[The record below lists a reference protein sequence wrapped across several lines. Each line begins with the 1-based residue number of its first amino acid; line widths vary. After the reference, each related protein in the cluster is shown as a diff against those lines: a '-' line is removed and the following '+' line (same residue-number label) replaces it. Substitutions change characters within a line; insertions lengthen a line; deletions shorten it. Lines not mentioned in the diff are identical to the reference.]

1 MKFSKIFLS
10 SFLLLACSVH
20 AQNSKEAAGTDT
32 NQPNEALAK
41 ELANPLAS
49 LVQVPFQ
56 YNYYQNAGPDKK
68 DSVQALLFQPVIPLT
83 INKDYNYI
91 VRPVVTLETLGNG
104 SGGSYSGMGPTMVET
119 FISPNT
125 NSDFLWGAGPVL
137 QIPSSAYQYGSKQ
150 WGAGVTAVAM
160 YRPGHW
166 TMGVLGYQTF
176 NIGGSSLGGTA
187 NNSYVQPFIA
197 FTAKTATTVTLMA
210 QGSFNNDAKT
220 SSVPLYLT
228 VSQLFRVDKLPVQIS
243 VGPAYYLASAP
254 NGPSGWGGRASI
266 SFVLPKSMF

>member
-1 MKFSKIFLS
+1 MKFSKIFLVALSIISIGANAQS
-10 SFLLLACSVH
+10 SKDSAS
-20 AQNSKEAAGTDT
+20 SGDT
-32 NQPNEALAK
+32 NQSNEAIAK

-49 LVQVPFQ
+49 LIQVPFQ

-68 DSVQALLFQPVIPLT
+68 DTIQAALFQPVIPLT
-83 INKDYNYI
+83 VNKDYNYI
-91 VRPVVTLETLGNG
+91 VRPVLTLETING
-104 SGGSYSGMGPTMVET
+104 SGVSNSGMGPTMIET
-119 FISPNT
+119 FFSPNT

-150 WGAGVTAVAM
+150 WGAGISAVAM

-166 TMGVLGYQTF
+166 TTGLLGYQTF

-187 NNSYVQPFIA
+187 NNSYLQPFVA
-197 FTAKTATTVTLMA
+197 YTAKTATTVTLMA
-210 QGSFNNDAKT
+210 QASFNNDAKT
-220 SSVPLYLT
+220 ASVPVYLT
-228 VSQLFRVDKLPVQIS
+228 VSQLFRLDKLPVS
-243 VGPAYYLASAP
+243 VSFGPAYYVASAP

>member
-1 MKFSKIFLS
+1 MK
-10 SFLLLACSVH
+10 LLNIALVTVVALALNAN
-20 AQNSKEAAGTDT
+20 AQNAKEAPGTDT
-32 NQPNEALAK
+32 NQSNEALAK

-68 DSVQALLFQPVIPLT
+68 DSVQALLFQPVIPLS

-91 VRPVVTLETLGNG
+91 IRPVVTMETLGNG
-104 SGGSYSGMGPTMVET
+104 SGASYTGMGPTMVET
-119 FISPNT
+119 FFSPNT

-137 QIPSSAYQYGSKQ
+137 QMPSSAYQYGSKQ
-150 WGAGVTAVAM
+150 WGAGISAVAM

-166 TMGVLGYQTF
+166 TMGLLGYQTF

-187 NNSYVQPFIA
+187 NNSYLQPFIA

-220 SSVPLYLT
+220 SSVPVYLT
-228 VSQLFRVDKLPVQIS
+228 VSQLFRVDKLPVSFSI
-243 VGPAYYLASAP
+243 GPAYYVASAP

>member
-1 MKFSKIFLS
+1 MKLSKLFVLILGV
-10 SFLLLACSVH
+10 LALNASAEVDPTD
-20 AQNSKEAAGTDT
+20 ASKKGD
-32 NQPNEALAK
+32 EALAK

-49 LVQVPFQ
+49 LVQMPFQ

-104 SGGSYSGMGPTMVET
+104 SGGSYTGMGPTMIET
-119 FISPNT
+119 FFSPNT
-125 NSDFLWGAGPVL
+125 DSDFLWGAGPVL
-137 QIPSSAYQYGSKQ
+137 QMPSSAYQYGSKQ

-160 YRPGHW
+160 YRPGQW

-197 FTAKTATTVTLMA
+197 FTAKSATTISLMA

-220 SSVPLYLT
+220 SSIPLYL
-228 VSQLFRVDKLPVQIS
+228 SFAQLFRVDKLPVQFAI
-243 VGPAYYLASAP
+243 GPAYFLASAP
-254 NGPSGWGGRASI
+254 NGPSGWGGRATI

>member
-1 MKFSKIFLS
+1 MKLSKLILVALVGALS
-10 SFLLLACSVH
+10 LNAY
-20 AQNSKEAAGTDT
+20 AQSAVEDTSKSG
-32 NQPNEALAK
+32 NEALAK
-41 ELANPLAS
+41 QLANPLAA
-49 LVQVPFQ
+49 LIQVPFQ

-68 DSVQALLFQPVIPLT
+68 DSVQALLFQPVIPLS

-91 VRPVVTLETLGNG
+91 VRPVVTMETIGNG
-104 SGGSYSGMGPTMVET
+104 AGGSNSGMGPTMVET
-119 FISPNT
+119 FFSPNT

-150 WGAGVTAVAM
+150 WGAGVSAVAM

-166 TMGVLGYQTF
+166 TMGLLGYQTF

-187 NNSYVQPFIA
+187 NNSYLQPFVA
-197 FTAKTATTVTLMA
+197 FTANTATTVTLMA

-228 VSQLFRVDKLPVQIS
+228 VSQLFRVDKLPVQFS

-254 NGPSGWGGRASI
+254 NGPSGWGGRATI
-266 SFVLPKSMF
+266 SFVIPKEMF

>member
-1 MKFSKIFLS
+1 MKYLKVLLVAFSAIALS
-10 SFLLLACSVH
+10 AN
-20 AQNSKEAAGTDT
+20 AQNSKEAPGTDT

-41 ELANPLAS
+41 ELANPLAN
-49 LVQVPFQ
+49 LIQVPFQ

-68 DSVQALLFQPVIPLT
+68 DTVQAVLFQPVIPLAV
-83 INKDYNYI
+83 NKDYNYI
-91 VRPVVTLETLGNG
+91 IRPVVTLETIGNG
-104 SGGSYSGMGPTMVET
+104 SGGSQSGMGPTMVET
-119 FISPNT
+119 FFSPNT

-150 WGAGVTAVAM
+150 WGAGVSAVAM

-166 TMGVLGYQTF
+166 TMGLLGYQTF

-187 NNSYVQPFIA
+187 NNSYLQPFIA

-220 SSVPLYLT
+220 SSVPIYLT
-228 VSQLFRVDKLPVQIS
+228 VSQLFRVDKLPVQFSI
-243 VGPAYYLASAP
+243 GPAYYAASAP